1 MTDSENVTIDPADST
16 DTAQTAQATSTDET
30 TAADAETAGTATTTT
45 EDTTMSQTAEA
56 SATTATRQVAT
67 GEELVDVETLGK
79 DLPGWKLAGLMRHQR
94 WASGKAVTQAA
105 FDAALAAFEGR
116 PLGGGR

>member
-1 MTDSENVTIDPADST
+1 MTDSENL
-16 DTAQTAQATSTDET
+16 DTATTGTAQAAESDET
-30 TAADAETAGTATTTT
+30 TTAGSETAGTATTTT
-45 EDTTMSQTAEA
+45 EETTMSQTSATATA
-56 SATTATRQVAT
+56 SQTTTTTATAPA
-67 GEELVDVETLGK
+67 EELVDVETLGK

>member
-1 MTDSENVTIDPADST
+1 MTDSENL
-16 DTAQTAQATSTDET
+16 DTATTGTAQAAQAAESDET
-30 TAADAETAGTATTTT
+30 TTAGSETAGKATTTT
-45 EDTTMSQTAEA
+45 EETTMT
-56 SATTATRQVAT
+56 TTATSAT
-67 GEELVDVETLGK
+67 NQAEAATTTTAEELVDVETLGK